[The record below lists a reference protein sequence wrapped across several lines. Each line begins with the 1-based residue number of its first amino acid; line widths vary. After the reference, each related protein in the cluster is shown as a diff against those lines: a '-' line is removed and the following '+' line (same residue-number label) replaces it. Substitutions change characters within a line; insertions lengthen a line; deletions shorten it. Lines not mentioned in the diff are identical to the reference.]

1 MRKASQCFHRR
12 LPFSSLF
19 GLLVLGAVLLGGCAE
34 FERMRQS
41 PARQQPAA
49 AVQDAVSAED
59 IPSQLDMA
67 DAARAMGHPE
77 EAMAYLAS
85 VLGQDGNNPRA
96 LLGMGGIHLDQGQTH
111 EAESAFNKVLASSPG
126 NAGALEG
133 LGRVELQSGDLLAA
147 QARFQAGLAADP
159 GRWQSLNGLGQIAA
173 QRGQFSEA
181 EGYYDRALAINPSSL
196 ELMTRLGYIKYRQG
210 DSKSALA
217 LFDQVLAMHPAF
229 RLAAMAKA
237 ELLVREGKQS
247 EGLATLRLAM
257 GEDEAKR
264 VMDRIAAGGDP
275 AATTDSKTG
284 SHESQGQPL
293 KSEAAA
299 EGEKPSLLAF
309 LLLIG
314 AAVFVGAAGLLM
326 ALFPSEDR
334 MEERRQGMGLVVAKP
349 GPGQADQSL
358 LKGVADTPWNRFT
371 AAFLPRGEA
380 AKHLDLGRLSKAGYR
395 SLTALATYHTIRT
408 VVMVFFPLLTI
419 FLGTTLLGKSLQQLY
434 LPAAVAFVVGM
445 IGPSFV
451 LDKKVEQRLTRL
463 RNALPDALDLLVVC
477 TESGLGL
484 NAALLRVGHELRFVH
499 PEFASELAVANGE
512 IRAGLEREVALT
524 NIVERTGLD
533 DLKMLV
539 MLLIQSTK
547 LGTSLAE
554 TLRIY
559 AEEFRDKRMQAAEE
573 QAAQLSTKIIFP
585 LVFCFMPT
593 FFIVAVGP
601 AFSGV
606 FKALK

>member
-1 MRKASQCFHRR
+1 
-12 LPFSSLF
+12 
-19 GLLVLGAVLLGGCAE
+19 
-34 FERMRQS
+34 MRQN
-41 PARQQPAA
+41 PVRQQPE
-49 AVQDAVSAED
+49 VTVRDALPAED

-96 LLGMGGIHLDQGQTH
+96 LLGMGGIHLDQGRTG
-111 EAESAFNKVLASSPG
+111 EAESAFNKVLALSPG

-133 LGRVELQSGDLLAA
+133 LGRVELKLGDSSAA
-147 QARFQAGLAADP
+147 ESRFHAALGADP

-173 QRGQFSEA
+173 QRGQFNEA
-181 EGYYDRALAINPSSL
+181 EGYYDRALALNPGSL
-196 ELMTRLGYIKYRQG
+196 ELLTRLGTAKYRQG
-210 DSKSALA
+210 DLKNAVA

-237 ELLVREGKQS
+237 ELLVGEGHQGEALS
-247 EGLATLRLAM
+247 TLRLAM
-257 GEDEAKR
+257 GEDEAR
-264 VMDRIAAGGDP
+264 QAMDRIAAGAEPAENPDP
-275 AATTDSKTG
+275 KT
-284 SHESQGQPL
+284 SLDENRGQPP
-293 KSEAAA
+293 KGEAEA
-299 EGEKPSLLAF
+299 EGEKPSLLA
-309 LLLIG
+309 LLPLIG
-314 AAVFVGAAGLLM
+314 AAVFVGAAGLLLAM
-326 ALFPSEDR
+326 FPPEDR
-334 MEERRQGMGLVVAKP
+334 MEARRQGMGLVVAKP
-349 GPGQADQSL
+349 GTGEGDRSL
-358 LKGVADTPWNRFT
+358 LKGVADTPWNRMT
-371 AAFLPRGEA
+371 AAFLPKGEA
-380 AKHLDLGRLSKAGYR
+380 ARHLDLGRLSKAGYR
-395 SLTALATYHTIRT
+395 SMTALATYHTIRT
-408 VVMVFFPLLTI
+408 VAMVFFPLLTI
-419 FLGTTLLGKSLQQLY
+419 FLGTTLLGKSLQQPY
-434 LPAAVAFVVGM
+434 LPATVAFVVGM
-445 IGPSFV
+445 IAPSYV

-499 PEFASELAVANGE
+499 PEFSSELAVANGE

-524 NIVERTGLD
+524 NIVERSGLD

-547 LGTSLAE
+547 LGNSLAE

-585 LVFCFMPT
+585 LVFCFMPA
-593 FFIVAVGP
+593 FFIVSVGP
-601 AFSGV
+601 AFISAMKA
-606 FKALK
+606 FK